1 MKRIIL
7 LLLILPLVIKA
18 SEFIG
23 LDDVKAGMKGVC
35 YTVFNGTE
43 PDSFEVEVVD
53 IIEKYE
59 TGTGLIL
66 VKCLGEKTAATG
78 VAQGMSGS
86 PVYFNGRLAGSLS
99 YTWSNLKEP
108 YGGITPIEEMLELK
122 EEMNAPSENGKYKR
136 ITVPIVFSNVEAS
149 AMEFLKSSGFAFYAQ
164 NSISSSGSLIG
175 KGKSVLE
182 PGRAIAVKLVQ
193 GDMSASAIGTVTY
206 VDGDK
211 IYALG
216 HPLFQKGGVEY
227 PVSEAYIY
235 GILPRTDIS
244 YKMGYAFDDNAGSA
258 VQDRL
263 AGMLCL
269 SDRKTPMMP
278 VSIKFKGGRKINL
291 EFVRD
296 EDIISSMLPVMFL
309 SSVVRDYRMSGPLTI
324 NYRMNIYP
332 SNERKITYEN
342 MVSSESG
349 LFECY
354 LDMMG
359 ILNVLTKNMFKK
371 LEMDSITVDA
381 DVEERISLC
390 SVWSIGLEKKYYAEG
405 DTVKGYVVLKPFRG
419 ENIIEK
425 FEMPIPHGISGD
437 TIFLVATNGK
447 DDMALEQAR
456 SESKYDFTDYS
467 GLYSIVSGLK
477 PSNTIII
484 KLLDKGAGFIEN
496 SKEYSNLP
504 QTKIF
509 QQMQFGRKLTN
520 MGLISQSEFRTNY
533 VVVGDATQTI
543 KIRR

>member
-1 MKRIIL
+1 MKRLILLFLCLPIIL
-7 LLLILPLVIKA
+7 
-18 SEFIG
+18 SSEEFIG
-23 LDDVKAGMKGVC
+23 LDGIRPGMHGVC

-43 PDSFEVEVVD
+43 PDSFGVEVIDV
-53 IIEKYE
+53 IEKYE

-66 VKCLGEKTAATG
+66 VKCVGDRTALTG

-108 YGGITPIEEMLELK
+108 YGGITPIKEMLELK
-122 EEMNAPSENGKYKR
+122 ENMNINSDEVKYKR

-149 AMEFLKSSGFAFYAQ
+149 AIECLKNGDFSYYSRSGASGTGSSVE
-164 NSISSSGSLIG
+164 N
-175 KGKSVLE
+175 GKSLLA
-182 PGRAIAVKLVQ
+182 PGRAIAIKLVQ

-235 GILPRTDIS
+235 GILPKTDIS
-244 YKMGYAFDDNAGSA
+244 YKMGYAFSDNAGTA

-263 AGMLCL
+263 TGMLCI
-269 SDRKTPMMP
+269 SGKETPMMP
-278 VSIKFKGGRKINL
+278 VTIKFRGGKKINL

-332 SNERKITYEN
+332 SNEKKITYEN

-371 LEMDSITVDA
+371 LVIDSINIDA

-390 SVWSIGLEKKYYAEG
+390 SVWSIGLERKYYAEG
-405 DTVKGYVVLKPFRG
+405 DTVRGYVVLKPFRG
-419 ENIIEK
+419 SNIIEK
-425 FEMPIPHGISGD
+425 FEVPLPHGISGD

-467 GLYSIVSGLK
+467 GLYSIVAGLK
-477 PSNTIII
+477 PSNTIVI

-509 QQMQFGRKLTN
+509 QQMQIGRKLTN
-520 MGLISQSEFRTNY
+520 MGLIGQSEFRTNY
-533 VVVGDATQTI
+533 VVIGEATQTI